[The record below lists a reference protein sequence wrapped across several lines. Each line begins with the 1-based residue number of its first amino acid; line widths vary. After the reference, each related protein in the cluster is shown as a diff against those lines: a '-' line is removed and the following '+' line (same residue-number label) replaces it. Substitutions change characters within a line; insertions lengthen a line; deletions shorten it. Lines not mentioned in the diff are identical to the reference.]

1 MEYKIVTFGEILLRW
16 SKDHCFRIGQGNQ
29 YNGNFGG
36 SEANVAV
43 SLSLLGD
50 SVEYVSRIPRSQI
63 GQACVNALRNYGID
77 TRHVEWG
84 GERLGTYYFEAS
96 AAMRNSKVVYDRNG
110 SSFYSCAP
118 GMFPWREIFKDVQL
132 FHCSGITCSVS
143 QSAADATFEETSV
156 NKAGEGTLTLNTLNT
171 YTGAT
176 VLHEGTLAFNTL
188 KNGGVASAIG
198 QSVNFAQ
205 NWVMD
210 GGTYRYTGGTTSTD
224 RSAKLSGSTVFE
236 IADAKA
242 TVTMNGVIEGTS
254 AANNFILDGNGQ
266 LTVGTSKFFGYTGQT
281 ILRGGILYL
290 STTDISKAG
299 IGSSMRLVM
308 EGGHLKTKGESNGY
322 ETYSFPILLREGTV
336 SQFSPNR
343 NCYLKNKLLGAGTLQ
358 LNIPYLREYVDWDM
372 TSFTGKIIANG
383 ISSEKE
389 GSLFLLEKG
398 RNDLS
403 NCVVETKG
411 NARVCAWDTNGNV
424 TLGGLS
430 GASGTYLSGSSKNT
444 KNFSCTWN
452 VGTANTNET
461 FAGTIN
467 NWS

>member
-1 MEYKIVTFGEILLRW
+1 MDGNDFRVTHGR
-16 SKDHCFRIGQGNQ
+16 C
-29 YNGNFGG
+29 Y
-36 SEANVAV
+36 
-43 SLSLLGD
+43 D
-50 SVEYVSRIPRSQI
+50 SVI
-63 GQACVNALRNYGID
+63 G
-77 TRHVEWG
+77 
-84 GERLGTYYFEAS
+84 
-96 AAMRNSKVVYDRNG
+96 
-110 SSFYSCAP
+110 
-118 GMFPWREIFKDVQL
+118 
-132 FHCSGITCSVS
+132 
-143 QSAADATFEETSV
+143 
-156 NKAGEGTLTLNTLNT
+156 KAIGKLQ
-171 YTGAT
+171 TGN
-176 VLHEGTLAFNTL
+176 TLAFNTL

-389 GSLFLLEKG
+389 GSLFLLLEKG

-411 NARVCAWDTNGNV
+411 
-424 TLGGLS
+424 
-430 GASGTYLSGSSKNT
+430 
-444 KNFSCTWN
+444 
-452 VGTANTNET
+452 
-461 FAGTIN
+461 
-467 NWS
+467 